1 MEPRT
6 VIKDHLLLCEQ
17 VHTLLLEENTW
28 LKTKKVA
35 PDMDLI
41 TRKQQILPQL
51 DESLANLKKLKPEYF
66 SPFDDSKKL
75 VGESHSKLLQIFY
88 LDRGETRNYCSNYLN
103 PAKGKPSTGSPR
115 RQRNLG
121 KFTIV
126 FRAMP
131 KSKVKNREN
140 PKIPLRTVRERL
152 IIRDRV

>member
-17 VHTLLLEENTW
+17 VHALLLEENTW
-28 LKTKKVA
+28 LKTKKVV

-75 VGESHSKLLQIFY
+75 VSASHSKLLQVFY
-88 LDRGETRNYCSNYLN
+88 LDRENEELLLKLSQSSERQTFNRFTTPPEELGEIHNRLPGNSEEQSEE
-103 PAKGKPSTGSPR
+103 PGESEDSSPQGS
-115 RQRNLG
+115 
-121 KFTIV
+121 
-126 FRAMP
+126 
-131 KSKVKNREN
+131 
-140 PKIPLRTVRERL
+140 
-152 IIRDRV
+152 

>member
-17 VHTLLLEENTW
+17 VHALLLEENTW

-41 TRKQQILPQL
+41 TRKQQMLPQL

-75 VGESHSKLLQIFY
+75 VKDSHSKLLQIFY
-88 LDRGETRNYCSNYLN
+88 LDRENEELLLKLTQSAERQTFSRFTTPPEELGEIHDRLPGN
-103 PAKGKPSTGSPR
+103 A
-115 RQRNLG
+115 QEQD
-121 KFTIV
+121 
-126 FRAMP
+126 
-131 KSKVKNREN
+131 EN
-140 PKIPLRTVRERL
+140 PGESEEGSSSQGA
-152 IIRDRV
+152 

>member
-88 LDRGETRNYCSNYLN
+88 LDRENEELLLKLSQSSERQTFNRFTTPPEELGEIHDRLPGNAEEQSEE
-103 PAKGKPSTGSPR
+103 PGESEDPSPHG
-115 RQRNLG
+115 
-121 KFTIV
+121 
-126 FRAMP
+126 A
-131 KSKVKNREN
+131 
-140 PKIPLRTVRERL
+140 
-152 IIRDRV
+152 

>member
-17 VHTLLLEENTW
+17 VHALLLEENTW
-28 LKTKKVA
+28 LKTKKVV

-75 VGESHSKLLQIFY
+75 VSASHSKLLQVFY
-88 LDRGETRNYCSNYLN
+88 LDRENEELLLKLSQSSERQTFNRFTTPPEELGEIHNRLPGNSEEQSEE
-103 PAKGKPSTGSPR
+103 PGESEDSSPH
-115 RQRNLG
+115 G
-121 KFTIV
+121 
-126 FRAMP
+126 A
-131 KSKVKNREN
+131 
-140 PKIPLRTVRERL
+140 
-152 IIRDRV
+152 

>member
-17 VHTLLLEENTW
+17 VHALLLEENTW

-75 VGESHSKLLQIFY
+75 VNASHSKLLQVFY
-88 LDRGETRNYCSNYLN
+88 LDRENEELLLKLSQSSERQTFNRFTTPPEELGEIHNRLPGNSEEQSEE
-103 PAKGKPSTGSPR
+103 PGESEDSSPH
-115 RQRNLG
+115 G
-121 KFTIV
+121 
-126 FRAMP
+126 A
-131 KSKVKNREN
+131 
-140 PKIPLRTVRERL
+140 
-152 IIRDRV
+152 

>member
-6 VIKDHLLLCEQ
+6 VIKDHLLLCEK

-88 LDRGETRNYCSNYLN
+88 LDRENEELLLKLTQSVERQTFSRFTTPPEELGEIHNRLPGNAEEQSEE
-103 PAKGKPSTGSPR
+103 PGESEDPSPHG
-115 RQRNLG
+115 
-121 KFTIV
+121 
-126 FRAMP
+126 A
-131 KSKVKNREN
+131 
-140 PKIPLRTVRERL
+140 
-152 IIRDRV
+152 